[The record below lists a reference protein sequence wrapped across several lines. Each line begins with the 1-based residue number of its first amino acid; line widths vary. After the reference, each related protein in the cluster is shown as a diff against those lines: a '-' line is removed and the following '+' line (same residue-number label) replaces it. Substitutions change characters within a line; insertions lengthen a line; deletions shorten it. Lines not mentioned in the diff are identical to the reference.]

1 MDRTYYL
8 WDGYQAN
15 QCPECG
21 EPDGLALAH
30 VYLEDSTQPSGA
42 HLILIAQ
49 CRSCSYV
56 DTTDYIVSDLPS
68 YLDIID
74 APADRKPDRP
84 RPADQSLDDPALDKF
99 FADLAEDRERRAID
113 DAERAEAE
121 ERGIPDFDDMGF
133 MRGHVPPSRPEDL

>member
-30 VYLEDSTQPSGA
+30 VYLEDSTQPSGV

-49 CRSCSYV
+49 CRSCRYV

-74 APADRKPDRP
+74 D
-84 RPADQSLDDPALDKF
+84 
-99 FADLAEDRERRAID
+99 AID

-133 MRGHVPPSRPEDL
+133 FRGHVPPSHPEDV